1 MSPQAIAAID
11 LGTMSCRAE
20 IFSLDGEPL
29 GRHSVEYPLDTP
41 APDAAEQDAETW
53 WQAAC
58 ECLRGALKASSL
70 SGADVLAL
78 GFSCQGHSWV
88 PTDADFRPLRAAFT
102 WLDRR
107 SAPYAEQLLAAMGP
121 DYWGHLAG
129 KTPGP
134 WHMLPQVLWLRDH
147 EPEALDSAHHLLFC
161 QDFLIARL
169 TGKPVTDYTTAAATL
184 FFDITANAWDVEEL
198 ERHQLDAALLSQV
211 VGSGTVVGTLNAQAA
226 EDTGLST
233 RTLVV
238 TGAQDQKC
246 AALAAGLVPGIA
258 TASLGTATAIE
269 ALLDRPTFD
278 AAIPIPCFPYLDTA
292 TWVLEAAIS
301 TTGGAVNWLRDALRP
316 IAPDLSYSDLMACA
330 AEAAPG
336 CNGVIFFPY
345 PAGAGMPHM
354 RFDASAAFAGISL
367 STGISDLARAVLEA
381 CAYEIGTAVEAMRN
395 AGCEIERLHT
405 FGGGVR
411 SRLWTEIIAATLD
424 IPLFTCREAETA
436 LRGAAMLAARGAL
449 PDDQSAP
456 LQDALRSPADP
467 VTVSADLQAT
477 YADLFAHYARAREQ
491 YWPFQDAVRQEAEQ

>member
-1 MSPQAIAAID
+1 VSSQAIAAID

-29 GRHSVEYPLDTP
+29 GRHSLEYPLDTP
-41 APDAAEQDAETW
+41 VPDAAEQDAETW

-58 ECLRGALKASSL
+58 TCLREALKASSL
-70 SGADVLAL
+70 SGEDVLAL

-88 PTDADFRPLRAAFT
+88 PTDADFRPLRPAFT

-107 SAPYAEQLLAAMGP
+107 SAPYADRLLIAMGAT
-121 DYWGHLAG
+121 YWGRLAG

-134 WHMLPQVLWLRDH
+134 WHMLSQLLWLHDH
-147 EPEALDSAHHLLFC
+147 EPEALASARHLLFC

-184 FFDITANAWDVEEL
+184 FFDISANAWDAEEL
-198 ERHQLDAALLSQV
+198 EHHQLDAALLPQV
-211 VGSGTVVGTLNAQAA
+211 VGSGTVVGSLTPQAA
-226 EDTGLST
+226 RATGLST

-246 AALAAGLVPGIA
+246 AALGAGLVPGIA

-269 ALLDRPTFD
+269 ALLDRPTFNPEV
-278 AAIPIPCFPYLDTA
+278 PIPCFPYLDTG

-301 TTGGAVNWLRDALRP
+301 TTGGAVNWLREAFRQ

-336 CNGVIFFPY
+336 SNGVIFFPY

-354 RFDASAAFAGISL
+354 RFDASAAFAGMSL
-367 STGISDLARAVLEA
+367 ATGITDLARAVLEA
-381 CAYEIGTAVEAMRN
+381 CAYEIATALAAMTD
-395 AGCEIERLHT
+395 AGCAINRVHA

-411 SRLWTEIIAATLD
+411 SRLWTEIIAATLN

-449 PDDQSAP
+449 PADRSAP

-467 VTVSADLQAT
+467 VSVTTDLQAT
-477 YADLFAHYARAREQ
+477 YAKLFAHYVRAREQ
-491 YWPFQDAVRQEAEQ
+491 YWPFQDSLKQEEEQ